1 MRRTFLVAIIC
12 LVLPLSQARADL
24 FAFDLDAQA
33 GYTQISNV
41 ERPLTPES
49 TTLSGGTF
57 GVRGK
62 LEILFISLVVDYQHF
77 FNDADFLHAGLG
89 ADFKLPL
96 GPIEPYVRGS
106 VGLIMLSAKKGAF
119 DPDAEG
125 KLDASAGF
133 QARLGVGLDIPLGD
147 WFAVG
152 VSADAGY
159 HYITGKSGW
168 DISAMGYL
176 GLRI

>member
-1 MRRTFLVAIIC
+1 MRKTIPVIVVIL
-12 LVLPLSQARADL
+12 LLPLSQVRADL
-24 FAFDLDAQA
+24 FAFDLDAQV
-33 GYTQISNV
+33 GYTQLHNI
-41 ERPLTPES
+41 ERPLSSDS
-49 TTLSGGTF
+49 TTLSGGAF

-62 LEILFISLVVDYQHF
+62 LEILFISLMVDYQHF
-77 FNDADFLHAGLG
+77 FNNADYLHAGLG

-106 VGLIMLSAKKGAF
+106 VGLMMLNAKKSAF

-125 KLDASAGF
+125 DFDTAAGF
-133 QARLGVGLDIPLGD
+133 QARVGVGLDIPLGS
-147 WFAVG
+147 WFAFGASV
-152 VSADAGY
+152 DAGY
-159 HYITGKSGW
+159 HYITARSGW